1 MMAERK
7 IAMTARKTFSEC
19 HSGHSR
25 TSQFCVVSLN
35 QSVSA
40 NRPQQIIGQGDVQAR
55 KHQIYPFA
63 AEGTMPTCTFHAVL
77 GNLSE
82 VSALSV

>member
-1 MMAERK
+1 MDSFVRPFPSMMAERK

-40 NRPQQIIGQGDVQAR
+40 NRPQQIIGQGYVQAR
-55 KHQIYPFA
+55 KHPIYPFA
-63 AEGTMPTCTFHAVL
+63 AEGGDA
-77 GNLSE
+77 NLYIPRR
-82 VSALSV
+82 AR